1 MIKLPI
7 LFCLTRKGPS
17 SFAACR
23 NSPASFRTVLRAIV
37 VFFVCI
43 LFGSALTAA
52 VSASFAKAAY
62 VLPSSDSLDIE
73 YVDTLFECQP
83 CHKGFFRMGGNLGK
97 DYAKKLAEARN
108 ANFSNVVFTA
118 STESDSQNVGEIDRW
133 DFNNTLELSRGS
145 SSSLVREFFSQQKNR
160 NSIPKVEITFHVTGE
175 YFYKIISRCE
185 LCLQSFTPV
194 PLLVDK
200 RAVVAERPG
209 SPRASPLS
217 V

>member
-1 MIKLPI
+1 MINLSI
-7 LFCLTRKGPS
+7 LFCLMRKGPS
-17 SFAACR
+17 SFAAR
-23 NSPASFRTVLRAIV
+23 KDSSASFRMVLRAII
-37 VFFVCI
+37 VFFACI
-43 LFGSALTAA
+43 LLGSALT
-52 VSASFAKAAY
+52 VVVPASFAKAAY

-73 YVDTLFECQP
+73 YVDTLFECQAH
-83 CHKGFFRMGGNLGK
+83 HKIPLSAWERI
-97 DYAKKLAEARN
+97 YAKKVAEVEN
-108 ANFSNVVFTA
+108 TQFSNVIFTA
-118 STESDSQNVGEIDRW
+118 STESSRQNVREVDRW

-175 YFYKIISRCE
+175 YFYKIISKCE
-185 LCLQSFTPV
+185 LCLQPFMPV

-217 V
+217 I